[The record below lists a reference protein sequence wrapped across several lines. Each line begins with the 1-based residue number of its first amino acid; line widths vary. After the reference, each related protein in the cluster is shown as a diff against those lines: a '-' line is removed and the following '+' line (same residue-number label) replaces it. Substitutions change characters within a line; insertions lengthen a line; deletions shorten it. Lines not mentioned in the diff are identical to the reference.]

1 MTKLAVVTG
10 ASSGIGAATAR
21 RLATEGYR
29 VIVAARRI
37 ERLVDL
43 ADAIGGTAIE
53 CDVTSAD
60 AVAAL
65 AAAVGPRLDL
75 LVNNAGGALGAEPVA
90 EADFDK
96 WTAMFASNVVGSG
109 RVTKALLPAL
119 REAEGTIVFITS
131 TAADAAYEGGS
142 GYNAAKAGERMIVD
156 ALRLEIVDQPIRVCD
171 IAPGMVRTDEFA
183 LTRFGGDA
191 SKAASVYQGV
201 AEPLV
206 AEDIADII
214 AFVATRP
221 PHVNLDRITVRP
233 RAQASNFKVHRTN

>member
-1 MTKLAVVTG
+1 M
-10 ASSGIGAATAR
+10 
-21 RLATEGYR
+21 
-29 VIVAARRI
+29 IVAARRI

-233 RAQASNFKVHRTN
+233 RAQASNFKVHRTS

>member
-1 MTKLAVVTG
+1 M
-10 ASSGIGAATAR
+10 
-21 RLATEGYR
+21 
-29 VIVAARRI
+29 IVAARRI

-43 ADAIGGTAIE
+43 ADEIGGTAIE
-53 CDVTSAD
+53 CDVTSAED
-60 AVAAL
+60 VAAL

>member
-1 MTKLAVVTG
+1 M
-10 ASSGIGAATAR
+10 
-21 RLATEGYR
+21 
-29 VIVAARRI
+29 IVAARRI